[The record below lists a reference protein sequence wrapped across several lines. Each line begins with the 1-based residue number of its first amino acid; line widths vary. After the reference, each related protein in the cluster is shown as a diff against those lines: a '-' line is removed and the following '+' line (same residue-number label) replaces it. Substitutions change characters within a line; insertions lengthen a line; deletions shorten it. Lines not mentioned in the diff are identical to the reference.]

1 MILQENNMSEN
12 TQKFRSGFITI
23 VGRPNVGKS
32 TLMNALV
39 GEKVAIVSNRPQT
52 TRNRIMG
59 VMTRPECQMVFLDT
73 PGIHNPR
80 TRLGEYMMHSVK
92 EAMDGMDGIL
102 VLVDATQVGEH
113 DRQIV
118 TDMAAKK
125 VAKILALNK
134 IDLLPRE
141 KLLGLIASFAESGY
155 DAIIPISARSGDGLE
170 ELTAAL
176 INGLPEGPK
185 YFPDDMMTDQPE
197 RLICA
202 EMIREKALLHLR
214 DEVPHGIG
222 VEMMAMTKESD
233 NFMEIHATIYCER
246 DAHKGIIIGKRGA
259 MLQQIGTEARADIEK
274 LLGLHVNLK
283 LWVKVRP
290 DWRNRLSDLRTL
302 GYDEK

>member
-1 MILQENNMSEN
+1 M
-12 TQKFRSGFITI
+12 TQAKQSFRSGFITI

-59 VMTRPECQMVFLDT
+59 VMTRQECQMVFLDT

-80 TRLGEYMMHSVK
+80 TRLGEYMMQSVRD
-92 EAMDGMDGIL
+92 AMDGMDGVL

-113 DRQIV
+113 DRAIV
-118 TDMAAKK
+118 KDMAEKK
-125 VAKILALNK
+125 VPKILALNK
-134 IDLLPRE
+134 IDMLPKD
-141 KLLGLIASFAESGY
+141 KLLGLIASFADASY
-155 DAIIPISARSGDGLE
+155 DAIVPISARTGDGLE
-170 ELTAAL
+170 ELVAAL
-176 INGLPEGPK
+176 TAKLPEGPK

-233 NFMEIHATIYCER
+233 DFMEIHATIYCER
-246 DAHKGIIIGKRGA
+246 EAHKGIIIGKRGS
-259 MLQQIGTEARADIEK
+259 MLQVIGSEARKDIEQ
-274 LLGLHVNLK
+274 LLGMHVNLK

-290 DWRNRLSDLRTL
+290 DWRNRMDDLRNL
-302 GYDEK
+302 GYDSRK